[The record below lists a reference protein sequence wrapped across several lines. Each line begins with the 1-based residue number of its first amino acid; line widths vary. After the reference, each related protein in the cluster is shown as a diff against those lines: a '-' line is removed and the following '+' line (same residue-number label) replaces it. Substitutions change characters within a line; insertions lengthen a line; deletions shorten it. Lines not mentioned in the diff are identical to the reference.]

1 MVKDLLKDEKC
12 VFCQIVEKEIP
23 SQILFENDTNLAF
36 LDIFPVSEGHTI
48 VIPKNH
54 YNNLEDIPVN
64 ELAELFKIVKELS
77 VLIHKKL
84 KFEGYNILQNNFRAA
99 GQVINHFHVHI
110 IPRSKEDGK
119 FQLLIPRD
127 IIFKFNLK
135 GYFETCKYNL
145 NILNHEK
152 MEFY

>member
-1 MVKDLLKDEKC
+1 MSETDCLFCLIKNKKSPSAIVYEDENT
-12 VFCQIVEKEIP
+12 I
-23 SQILFENDTNLAF
+23 AF

-54 YNNLEDIPVN
+54 YDNLEDIPVN
-64 ELAELFKIVKELS
+64 ELAELFKIVKKLS

-84 KFEGYNILQNNFRAA
+84 KIEGYNILQNNFRAA

-119 FQLLIPRD
+119 FQLLIPREQSKEED
-127 IIFKFNLK
+127 LKQVLQIINA
-135 GYFETCKYNL
+135 
-145 NILNHEK
+145 
-152 MEFY
+152 

>member
-1 MVKDLLKDEKC
+1 MVKDLLKIEEC

-119 FQLLIPRD
+119 FQLLIPRVQSKEEELKQILK
-127 IIFKFNLK
+127 IIK
-135 GYFETCKYNL
+135 E
-145 NILNHEK
+145 
-152 MEFY
+152 